1 MKKLKL
7 LKKSIFLIASLATII
22 VLFRQPV
29 INASQKVFDKWMTL
43 TLIIDHIERYYVTPK
58 NPDELL
64 NFAIDGVLNHLD
76 PYSSYLSADVYQ
88 EWQKK
93 FHAYQGI
100 GLKYSKI
107 ADRLYVT
114 SITEGGPAES
124 AGIRLGD
131 QIIRINDQAVSGL
144 SNKNIQKLLSI
155 NESKELELV
164 LYHDV
169 NLPPQTFVIP
179 RVKIPVT
186 SIPCAYMLNST
197 TGYIRLD
204 HFSDMSSYELDRAY
218 AKLNLQGMKNMIFD
232 LRDNGGGTLDAGI
245 RVANRFIPGER
256 LLVYTKGRLR
266 ESSKEYYSSQQQ
278 TLPMIPLVVLI
289 NGGTASDAEIVAG
302 AIQDWD
308 RGLII
313 GQTSF
318 GKAMIQ
324 TEFPFQDGSV
334 LLLTTAIYYTPLGRC
349 IQKQIAPEEKTFETP
364 MGRTVYGGGGIKP
377 DIIIKAAQDTL
388 PAILSKL
395 YREKGNLFFQF
406 ADQLVREQNIQTS
419 QIKVFLENFKVDRVM
434 LESFQNHVRMSG
446 SNLTDKELE
455 KFYDDLTDAIRTE
468 IAGRLWGDEG
478 RYIAQTLYDKEIE
491 QAVQLMPKAKEL
503 LNSQNRP

>member
-7 LKKSIFLIASLATII
+7 LKKSIFLIASLAALIF
-22 VLFRQPV
+22 LFRQPV

-64 NFAIDGVLNHLD
+64 DFAIDGVLNQLD

-93 FHAYQGI
+93 FHAYHGI
-100 GLKYSKI
+100 GLKYSRI
-107 ADRLYVT
+107 EDRLYVT
-114 SITEGGPAES
+114 SITEGGPAET

-131 QIIRINDQAVSGL
+131 QIIRINDQAVSLL
-144 SNKNIQKLLSI
+144 SNANIKKLLSI
-155 NESKELELV
+155 NESNELELV

-169 NLPPQTFVIP
+169 NLPPKTLVIP
-179 RVKIPVT
+179 RAKIPVT
-186 SIPCAYMLNST
+186 SIPCAYMLDST

-204 HFSDMSSYELDRAY
+204 HFSDMTSYELDRAY
-218 AKLNLQGMKNMIFD
+218 AKLNLQGMKSMIFD

-256 LLVYTKGRLR
+256 LLVYTKSRLE
-266 ESSKEYYSSQQQ
+266 ESSREYYSSQQQ

-334 LLLTTAIYYTPLGRC
+334 LLLTTSIYYTPLGRC
-349 IQKQIAPEEKTFETP
+349 IQKQIAPEEKIFKTP

-377 DIIIKAAQDTL
+377 DIHIKPVQDTL
-388 PAILSKL
+388 PTILSKL

-406 ADQLVREQNIQTS
+406 ADNLVREQNIQTN
-419 QIKVFLENFKVDRVM
+419 QIKVFLKNFKVDRIM
-434 LESFQNHVRMSG
+434 LESFHDHIEKSG
-446 SNLTDKELE
+446 LIVNDKEFE
-455 KFYDDLTDAIRTE
+455 KFEDQLKDAIRTE
-468 IAGRLWGDEG
+468 VAGRLWGDEG

-491 QAVQLMPKAKEL
+491 QAVELMPKAKEL
-503 LNSQNRP
+503 LNAQNRP